1 MENKDLLFIK
11 NVFKPQP
18 INNFFEV
25 PKNNPFNFNS
35 QKILMNNNQNKIFD
49 LNLSA
54 IQKKEENFSQQDLN
68 TSKNSIEQIQKMFE
82 IKNHII
88 EEQFQENESDSQISQ
103 ININSIIANK
113 NNNLD
118 NSNNNNIANSPIKN
132 LNNLT
137 PHEYY
142 SYLKNQEFARM
153 GITKIFTLNDFEIGK
168 KLGKG
173 QFGTVYLVR
182 ERKSKFICALKC
194 ISKQKLLKSKAE
206 IQLRREIEIQSH
218 LHHKN
223 ILRFFGFFWDN
234 KRIYLIIEYAPN
246 GELFKEIQKSPNGR
260 FSEEKSAN
268 YILQICDALEYI
280 HNKHVIHRDIKPEN
294 ILNSLGVLKL
304 ADFGWSIHAPSN
316 KRKTFCGTLD
326 YLPPEMLEN
335 HKHDEW
341 VDLWCLGVL
350 IYEFCAGK
358 PPFESDTQMKTIN
371 KIKKLELEFPSFFSK
386 ELQDLISKLLKK
398 KPSERINLDQVRQH
412 PWIKKYTNN
421 IDISL

>member
-18 INNFFEV
+18 INNFFDV
-25 PKNNPFNFNS
+25 PKNNPFNFNT
-35 QKILMNNNQNKIFD
+35 QKNLQNNNNQNKIFD

-54 IQKKEENFSQQDLN
+54 IQKNEENFSQNDLN
-68 TSKNSIEQIQKMFE
+68 ISNSNSIEQIKKMFE
-82 IKNHII
+82 IKNNII
-88 EEQFQENESDSQISQ
+88 EEQFQENESESQISQ
-103 ININSIIANK
+103 LNINNIINNK
-113 NNNLD
+113 NNN
-118 NSNNNNIANSPIKN
+118 NNNTNNIEIPNSPIKN
-132 LNNLT
+132 LNINNLN
-137 PHEYY
+137 PHEYFI
-142 SYLKNQEFARM
+142 YLKNQEFERM
-153 GITKIFTLNDFEIGK
+153 GITKIFNLQDFEIGK

-182 ERKSKFICALKC
+182 EKKSKFICALKC
-194 ISKQKLLKSKAE
+194 ISKKKLLNSRAE

-223 ILRFFGFFWDN
+223 ILRFFGFFWDD

-246 GELFKEIQKSPNGR
+246 GELFKEIQKSPNTR
-260 FSEEKSAN
+260 FSEEKSVN

-280 HNKHVIHRDIKPEN
+280 HKKHVIHRDIKPEN
-294 ILNSLGVLKL
+294 ILNSLGTLKL

-358 PPFESDTQMKTIN
+358 PPFESDTQIKTIN
-371 KIKKLELEFPSFFSK
+371 KIKNLDLKFPPYFSK
-386 ELQDLISKLLKK
+386 ELKDIISKLLKK
-398 KPSERINLDQVRQH
+398 RPMERINLEQVKEH
-412 PWIKKYTNN
+412 PWIKKY
-421 IDISL
+421 SSKQ

>member
-18 INNFFEV
+18 INNFFDV
-25 PKNNPFNFNS
+25 PKNNPFNFNN
-35 QKILMNNNQNKIFD
+35 QKNLQNNNQNKIFD

-54 IQKKEENFSQQDLN
+54 IQKNEENFSQNDLN
-68 TSKNSIEQIQKMFE
+68 ISNSNSIEQIKKMFE
-82 IKNHII
+82 IKNNII
-88 EEQFQENESDSQISQ
+88 EEQFQENESESQISQ
-103 ININSIIANK
+103 LNINNIINNK
-113 NNNLD
+113 NNN
-118 NSNNNNIANSPIKN
+118 NNNTNNIEIPNSPIKN
-132 LNNLT
+132 LNINNLN
-137 PHEYY
+137 PHEYFI
-142 SYLKNQEFARM
+142 YLKNQEFERM
-153 GITKIFTLNDFEIGK
+153 GITKIFNLQDFEIGK

-182 ERKSKFICALKC
+182 EKKSKFICALKC
-194 ISKQKLLKSKAE
+194 ISKKKLLNSRAE

-223 ILRFFGFFWDN
+223 ILRFFGFFWDD

-246 GELFKEIQKSPNGR
+246 GELFKEIQKSPNTR
-260 FSEEKSAN
+260 FSEEKSVN

-280 HNKHVIHRDIKPEN
+280 HKKHVIHRDIKPEN
-294 ILNSLGVLKL
+294 ILNSLGTLKL

-358 PPFESDTQMKTIN
+358 PPFESDTQIKTIN
-371 KIKKLELEFPSFFSK
+371 KIKNLDLKFPPYFSK
-386 ELQDLISKLLKK
+386 ELKDIISKLLKK
-398 KPSERINLDQVRQH
+398 RPMERINLEQVKEH
-412 PWIKKYTNN
+412 PWIKKY
-421 IDISL
+421 SSKQ